1 MYYIDCNIILIE
13 NTEMIKSN
21 GFYPYNFVQYC
32 LDNNCNKLDNI
43 KYQILAAGKI
53 KCDLLKDIIEFCYKH
68 FGKHAKKLINNFIGS
83 FGTK

>member
-32 LDNNCNKLDNI
+32 LDNNCIKLENI
-43 KYQILAAGKI
+43 KFQILAAGKI
-53 KCDLLKDIIEFCYKH
+53 RSDLFKDIIEFCYKN

-83 FGTK
+83 FGS